1 MRNALAR
8 SSSRCTPVHG
18 GRSGQLAESSGSCQW
33 VPVPVGPLLV
43 SDITLVHTY
52 PTHHT
57 MASYFTSLLDWLR
70 GLFFT
75 KSLEI
80 TLLGLQNAGQCG
92 CGRERERGA
101 QPAARLTGL
110 TC

>member
-1 MRNALAR
+1 
-8 SSSRCTPVHG
+8 
-18 GRSGQLAESSGSCQW
+18 
-33 VPVPVGPLLV
+33 
-43 SDITLVHTY
+43 
-52 PTHHT
+52 